1 MRNPTKP
8 RMDRSGRM
16 GLLPLVV
23 AIALGGSYTVRA
35 DQTCDPNYPVPES
48 PSNSGQP
55 VQQPVRQ
62 PLGMTAGG
70 TPSGGLVIH
79 ARAASWLA
87 PEPLPAAAAT
97 PEPISRSQV
106 VPVAAT
112 RPVPRP
118 LELPPDLPGSSAPDI
133 HLPPLGPGVSQAQR
147 DAAISRIYEKLPV
160 AEVEF
165 LPPTGIEEHPL
176 TLGELE
182 QTAVQQNP
190 LMREAAAD
198 VQTARGNAIQAGA
211 YPNPTIGYEGDN
223 FNTGGTNGYQGGFVN
238 QQIVTAGKL
247 KLARAAAEAGVRIA
261 ELKYQSQRISL
272 MTQVR
277 SQYYAVLVAL
287 ERIRVFRALDEF
299 ANRTYTTQIERVK
312 GGEAAPYEP
321 LLLRV
326 AGVQARAQ
334 LYQAQHAY
342 AAAWR
347 QLAATLSCPD
357 MSPRPLASR
366 LDGPIPRVEYEAVL
380 AQAIRVSPDLMI
392 AVNQVAMDQ
401 YNLKLARVTPIPN
414 ITTNT
419 VVQHDYTTPPFGTTV
434 NLQLSVPIPIFD
446 HNRGNIL
453 AADGTLNHDCQERD
467 RIRNDLVN
475 TLSDA
480 YNRYQSNHLLVD
492 FYRSGI
498 LAQQIV
504 VYRGTYRRHLEDPD
518 AVGFNDVVT
527 AQQLIATNLQTYIQ
541 ALSDQWQAVIDL
553 AHQLQ
558 ADNLYGIGPPMPVA
572 EIPSLAPGN

>member
-1 MRNPTKP
+1 
-8 RMDRSGRM
+8 
-16 GLLPLVV
+16 
-23 AIALGGSYTVRA
+23 
-35 DQTCDPNYPVPES
+35 
-48 PSNSGQP
+48 
-55 VQQPVRQ
+55 
-62 PLGMTAGG
+62 
-70 TPSGGLVIH
+70 
-79 ARAASWLA
+79 
-87 PEPLPAAAAT
+87 LPAT
-97 PEPISRSQV
+97 K
-106 VPVAAT
+106 
-112 RPVPRP
+112 PVPRP

-133 HLPPLGPGVSQAQR
+133 HLPPLAPGVSQAQR
-147 DAAISRIYEKLPV
+147 DAAISRLYEKLPV

-165 LPPTGIEEHPL
+165 PPPGAEEHPL
-176 TLGELE
+176 TLCELE

-198 VQTARGNAIQAGA
+198 IQTARGNAIQAGA
-211 YPNPTIGYEGDN
+211 YPNPTLGYEADN
-223 FNTGGTNGYQGGFVN
+223 INTGGTDGYQGGFVN

-261 ELKYQSQRISL
+261 EIKYRSQRTSL
-272 MTQVR
+272 VSQVR
-277 SQYYAVLVAL
+277 SEYYAVLVAL
-287 ERIRVFRALDEF
+287 ERIRVFKALDEF
-299 ANRTYTTQIERVK
+299 ASRTYTTQIQRVK

-326 AGVQARAQ
+326 AAVQARAQ
-334 LYQAQHAY
+334 RYQAEHAY

-357 MSPRPLASR
+357 MKPGRLAGR
-366 LDGPIPRVEYEAVL
+366 LDGPIPRVEYDAVL
-380 AQAIRVSPDLMI
+380 AQALRVSPDLMI
-392 AVNQVAMDQ
+392 AVNQVMQDQ

-414 ITTNT
+414 LTTNT
-419 VVQHDYTTPPFGTTV
+419 VVQHDYTTPPVGRTTV
-434 NLQLSVPIPIFD
+434 NLQLSIPIPVFD
-446 HNRGNIL
+446 RNRGGIL
-453 AADGTLNHDCQERD
+453 AADATLNHDCQERD

-475 TLSDA
+475 TLADA

-504 VYRGTYRRHLEDPD
+504 VYRGTYRRHQEDPD

-553 AHQLQ
+553 ARLLQ
-558 ADNLYGIGPPMPVA
+558 ADDLYGIGPPMPVA
-572 EIPSLAPGN
+572 EIPSLGN

>member
-1 MRNPTKP
+1 M
-8 RMDRSGRM
+8 
-16 GLLPLVV
+16 PLVL
-23 AIALGGSYTVRA
+23 AIAIGGSHAARG
-35 DQTCDPNYPVPES
+35 DQTYDPNYPVPES
-48 PSNSGQP
+48 VANVGQP

-62 PLGMTAGG
+62 PRFCGAAVPAAWAGG
-70 TPSGGLVIH
+70 TPAAEDVSGQAQSVRFSTQ

-87 PEPLPAAAAT
+87 PEPVPLPPVA
-97 PEPISRSQV
+97 PEPILRSQGEP
-106 VPVAAT
+106 VPAT

-133 HLPPLGPGVSQAQR
+133 HLPPLGAGVSQTQR
-147 DAAISRIYEKLPV
+147 DAAISRLYEKLPV

-165 LPPTGIEEHPL
+165 PPPSAAEEHPL
-176 TLGELE
+176 TLCELE

-198 VQTARGNAIQAGA
+198 IQTARGNAIQASA
-211 YPNPTIGYEGDN
+211 YPNPTMGWEADN
-223 FNTGGTNGYQGGFVN
+223 INTGGTDGYQGGFIN

-247 KLARAAAEAGVRIA
+247 KLARAAAEADVRIA

-272 MTQVR
+272 VSQVR

-287 ERIRVFRALDEF
+287 ERIRIFKALDEF
-299 ANRTYTTQIERVK
+299 ANRTYTTQIQRVK

-326 AGVQARAQ
+326 AAVQARAQ
-334 LYQAQHAY
+334 RYQAQHAY

-347 QLAATLSCPD
+347 QLAATLSCPS
-357 MSPRPLASR
+357 MAPRPLAGR
-366 LDGPIPRVEYEAVL
+366 LDGPIPRVEYDEVL
-380 AQAIRVSPDLMI
+380 AQTLRVSPDLMI
-392 AVNQVAMDQ
+392 AVNQVMKDQ

-414 ITTNT
+414 LTTNT

-434 NLQLSVPIPIFD
+434 NLQLSVPIPVFD
-446 HNRGNIL
+446 RNRGGIL

-475 TLSDA
+475 TLADA

-504 VYRGTYRRHLEDPD
+504 VYRGTYRRHQEDPD

-527 AQQLIATNLQTYIQ
+527 AQQLIATNLQTYVQ
-541 ALSDQWQAVIDL
+541 SLSDQWQAVIDL
-553 AHQLQ
+553 ARLLQ
-558 ADNLYGIGPPMPVA
+558 ADDLYRIGPPMPVA
-572 EIPSLAPGN
+572 EIPSLAPGS

>member
-1 MRNPTKP
+1 M
-8 RMDRSGRM
+8 
-16 GLLPLVV
+16 LPLLL
-23 AIALGGSYTVRA
+23 ALAMGGWHAARA
-35 DQTCDPNYPVPES
+35 DPGYDPNYPVPQS
-48 PSNSGQP
+48 SA
-55 VQQPVRQ
+55 R
-62 PLGMTAGG
+62 TA
-70 TPSGGLVIH
+70 SYQ
-79 ARAASWLA
+79 A
-87 PEPLPAAAAT
+87 PEPAPSPPVA
-97 PEPISRSQV
+97 PEPMVRSQG
-106 VPVAAT
+106 VPAPAL

-133 HLPPLGPGVSQAQR
+133 HLPPLAPGVSQAQR
-147 DAAISRIYEKLPV
+147 EAAINRLYEKLPI
-160 AEVEF
+160 AETGF
-165 LPPTGIEEHPL
+165 LPLPAEEHPL

-198 VQTARGNAIQAGA
+198 IQTTRGNAIQAGA
-211 YPNPTIGYEGDN
+211 YPNPTLGYEGDN

-247 KLARAAAEAGVRIA
+247 KLAREAAEANVRIA
-261 ELKYQSQRISL
+261 ELKYRSQRTSL
-272 MTQVR
+272 VAQVR

-287 ERIRVFRALDEF
+287 ERIRIFKALDEF

-334 LYQAQHAY
+334 RYQAEHAY

-357 MSPRPLASR
+357 MKPRPLAGR
-366 LDGPIPRVEYEAVL
+366 LDGPIPRVEYDVVL
-380 AQAIRVSPDLMI
+380 AEALRVSPELMI
-392 AVNQVAMDQ
+392 AVQQVVMDQ
-401 YNLKLARVTPIPN
+401 NNLKLARVTPIPN
-414 ITTNT
+414 LTTNT
-419 VVQHDYTTPPFGTTV
+419 VIQHDYTTPPFGTTI
-434 NLQLSVPIPIFD
+434 NLQLSVPIPVFD
-446 HNRGNIL
+446 RNRGNIL
-453 AADGTLNHDCQERD
+453 AADSTLNHDCQERE

-475 TLSDA
+475 TLADA

-504 VYRGTYRRHLEDPD
+504 VYRGTYRRHQEDPD

-527 AQQLIATNLQTYIQ
+527 AQQLIATNLQTYVQ

-553 AHQLQ
+553 ARLLQ
-558 ADNLYGIGPPMPVA
+558 SDDLYRIGPPMPVA
-572 EIPSLAPGN
+572 EIPSLEK